1 MLAQDPV
8 DRLASAADN
17 RTSAYEVSSAGE
29 TDGPRS
35 RKSIFA
41 QETEPFLGI

>member
-1 MLAQDPV
+1 MLAQDPL
-8 DRLASAADN
+8 DWLASAADGKI
-17 RTSAYEVSSAGE
+17 SAYEVSSAGE
-29 TDGPRS
+29 IDGPRS